1 MRPLPVMESVKTF
14 PWPTNGGYDVY
25 EVMSALQKSIRRGIE
40 EQALFWATEMFMS
53 QYVDMAWS
61 RLLIIASEDVGIA
74 DSNVVVQVKTLHDLY
89 AAHKKAKKEGGED
102 KLWFIHAVLIL
113 VRAPKTRT
121 VDHALITYFE
131 GEREPVEIPDYA
143 LDVHTSTG
151 RAMGRGNTHFF
162 EHGAVLEPS
171 AERHFMPMYD
181 PYLERA
187 KTIRC
192 RKRP

>member
-1 MRPLPVMESVKTF
+1 LLARVNVNACTIGD
-14 PWPTNGGYDVY
+14 GGYTTSGQVTQ
-25 EVMSALQKSIRRGIE
+25 SAFSKMKRLQERVQR
-40 EQALFWATEMFMS
+40 
-53 QYVDMAWS
+53 VV
-61 RLLIIASEDVGIA
+61 SEDVGIA

-102 KLWFIHAVLIL
+102 KLWFVHAVLIL
-113 VRAPKTRT
+113 VRAPKTRI

-131 GEREPVEIPDYA
+131 GDREPVEIPDYA